1 MRDKQIAIV
10 IIFSLILTVPLISL
24 ANNVLADDLSPRYI
38 HLTWQNDPKTTQTV
52 SWKTD
57 ISASSIV
64 QYGIDDSYGSEAN
77 DVDGS
82 WHHVE
87 MTGLSPDTI
96 YHYRVG
102 DGSKWSRDYT
112 FKTGTT
118 GDLAKFLAFG
128 DAQGEVDGRRQIVRA
143 IERVAADFV
152 LFSGDFVDTS
162 THSEEWYGWFSS
174 FSGITSDTTLMP
186 TMGNHEKNISFY
198 YDAFALPGNEEFY
211 SFDYGPLHIP
221 VLHTYYE
228 GYDSHGNYDNQ
239 AAWLINDLEANLD
252 AKWTIV
258 MMHRP
263 PFSSYT
269 RNYEASDWYKQ
280 INSTFVPIFE
290 NYNISF
296 VIMGHEH
303 GYERLLKNNINYL
316 IAAGGGSRLYHVVP
330 SQILNESQYQEST
343 YNFVYFEVDENK
355 IHARAYRPNYSFIDE
370 VYINKQ
376 DKADLSFVTLPL
388 TYTDDW
394 NETSNLEM
402 SVMVANTGEKN
413 ITSETQLELEIYE
426 TPSEH
431 RDYVPMPI
439 IDTFEIPPLDV
450 GENYT
455 LDFNWAAEVQTTF
468 RYTLT
473 LDNLEIVDEVTEENN
488 EIVIYQTF
496 YEPEKANFI
505 AEGVLGFVLVLSF
518 LLVPTLIRKR
528 VKRK

>member
-1 MRDKQIAIV
+1 
-10 IIFSLILTVPLISL
+10 
-24 ANNVLADDLSPRYI
+24 
-38 HLTWQNDPKTTQTV
+38 
-52 SWKTD
+52 
-57 ISASSIV
+57 
-64 QYGIDDSYGSEAN
+64 
-77 DVDGS
+77 
-82 WHHVE
+82 
-87 MTGLSPDTI
+87 
-96 YHYRVG
+96 
-102 DGSKWSRDYT
+102 
-112 FKTGTT
+112 
-118 GDLAKFLAFG
+118 
-128 DAQGEVDGRRQIVRA
+128 
-143 IERVAADFV
+143 
-152 LFSGDFVDTS
+152 
-162 THSEEWYGWFSS
+162 
-174 FSGITSDTTLMP
+174 
-186 TMGNHEKNISFY
+186 
-198 YDAFALPGNEEFY
+198 
-211 SFDYGPLHIP
+211 
-221 VLHTYYE
+221 
-228 GYDSHGNYDNQ
+228 
-239 AAWLINDLEANLD
+239 
-252 AKWTIV
+252 
-258 MMHRP
+258 
-263 PFSSYT
+263 
-269 RNYEASDWYKQ
+269 
-280 INSTFVPIFE
+280 
-290 NYNISF
+290 
-296 VIMGHEH
+296 
-303 GYERLLKNNINYL
+303 
-316 IAAGGGSRLYHVVP
+316 
-330 SQILNESQYQEST
+330 ESQYQEST

-455 LDFNWAAEVQTTF
+455 LDFNWVAEVQTTF

-496 YEPEKANFI
+496 YKPEKANFI